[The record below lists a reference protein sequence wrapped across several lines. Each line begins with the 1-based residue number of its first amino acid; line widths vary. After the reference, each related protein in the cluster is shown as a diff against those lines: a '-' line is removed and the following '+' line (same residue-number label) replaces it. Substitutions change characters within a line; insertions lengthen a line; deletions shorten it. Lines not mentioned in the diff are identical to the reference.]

1 MKKKG
6 YYQGTEDPDKKYKPD
21 KLPVKRENLDVRH
34 PHVWTWY
41 TNHDYTDDGPDETG
55 IGGGLYHGPMDKFKS
70 VKDFLDQRRK
80 KMKKREEEGKKKSNA
95 SDDRLQKI
103 LKLAKDVMENK

>member
-6 YYQGTEDPDKKYKPD
+6 YYQGTENPDKKYKPD
-21 KLPVKRENLDVRH
+21 EFAVKRENLDGRH

-41 TNHDYTDDGPDETG
+41 TNHDYTDEGPDETS
-55 IGGGLYHGPMDKFKS
+55 IGGGLYHGPMDKYKS

-80 KMKKREEEGKKKSNA
+80 KMRKREEGGKRKSNA
-95 SDDRLQKI
+95 DLRMTQLK
-103 LKLAKDVMENK
+103 KLAKQFGVNL